1 MDIPRDATMGS
12 PLLVPFDGSVQAESV
27 FPYVALLADGDL
39 DVILLQVIPE
49 AQSLSSPLGD
59 VLLSANELRRA
70 TERAAHAD
78 LDRAAAQLASVAP
91 SLRIKRLVETGDPW
105 QRIAEVAARRKAR
118 GILLSSQGVSA
129 TGPSGFG
136 TVVGRVVSMAPVP
149 VMVVR
154 PDGIAPDADL
164 VARFVIAHDGSEHAA
179 RAVPLVQDLARR
191 LSAHIHIVTVV
202 EDEESPLSG
211 SVAATIDPHVR
222 DEAQGDAL
230 NLARQRVEGTGALL
244 MRQGL
249 PASWQVLSGP
259 AAPAIIGACV
269 DRDVLVVTSHG
280 HSSSRWVLGSVA
292 EKLLRDSRVPVILLR
307 TSSGTQ
313 GIAP

>member
-1 MDIPRDATMGS
+1 
-12 PLLVPFDGSVQAESV
+12 
-27 FPYVALLADGDL
+27 
-39 DVILLQVIPE
+39 
-49 AQSLSSPLGD
+49 
-59 VLLSANELRRA
+59 LLSANELRQA
-70 TERAAHAD
+70 TERAAHAA

>member
-1 MDIPRDATMGS
+1 MDAPRDATMGS

-49 AQSLSSPLGD
+49 AQSVSSPLGD
-59 VLLSANELRRA
+59 VLLSANELRQA

-78 LDRAAAQLASVAP
+78 LDRAAVQLASVAP
-91 SLRIKRLVETGDPW
+91 SLRVKRVVETGDPW

-136 TVVGRVVSMAPVP
+136 KVVGRVVSMAPVP

-154 PDGIAPDADL
+154 PDGIAPPADL